1 MTWDY
6 RSKRQGVEE
15 RRRINQGGEFSKEN
29 RGQ

>member
-6 RSKRQGVEE
+6 RSKKQKVGEE
-15 RRRINQGGEFSKEN
+15 RRINQRDELSKEN